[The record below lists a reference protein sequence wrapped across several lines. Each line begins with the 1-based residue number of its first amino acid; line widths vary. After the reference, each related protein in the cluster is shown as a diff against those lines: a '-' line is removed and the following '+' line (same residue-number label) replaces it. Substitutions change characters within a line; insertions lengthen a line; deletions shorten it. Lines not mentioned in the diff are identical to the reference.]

1 MSDRDY
7 EEMQI
12 GEWRINVETNRLYRE
27 AAEHQLSD
35 KVCKVLLALAENPG
49 RTVSRETLIQKV
61 WNENE
66 YVGEQALN
74 TAIWQ
79 LRKAFND
86 SSEAPEYIETI
97 PKKGYRLLKE
107 VSVIPYAP
115 KTDMASPPPVEPVE
129 TPAPEPE
136 TKKAPNNA
144 IEPPPAEPATEA
156 TPHST
161 TSSAPPR
168 RKRSMIVGGSLL
180 LLAGGALIVKLMYG
194 REDAPPALTYWCGV
208 DAGRME
214 RLGIDPAS
222 ACMLET
228 DLGQFGLAIGER
240 MAQISSSY
248 YLSADTGDIAG
259 DIFFCENNHKR
270 QGHKNNS
277 LLNFVTLKDRCM
289 AQGDG
294 EVDIAERGGARASLV
309 CAGYLPQSIH
319 LQTSTAEKHCAL
331 PAALTTNHPNAVK
344 DPEYWYG
351 VRRDELAGLG
361 IDETA
366 SCLLTAED
374 PTWIDAIEFG
384 WIWGT
389 QRCTDSS
396 SNPVGCG
403 VVSHNAQR
411 TGATVSDFFT
421 QEQLQ
426 SRCADGADKVALTPT
441 GWWRPEHK
449 DKTSLDAYLLCEQQ
463 QPKAIQLSFK
473 PVVGDPVEKT
483 CALYY

>member
-1 MSDRDY
+1 MTDRDY

-115 KTDMASPPPVEPVE
+115 RQDITPPPSAEPA
-129 TPAPEPE
+129 PAPTPEPE
-136 TKKAPNNA
+136 TSTPDNAP
-144 IEPPPAEPATEA
+144 EPPPEPITEV
-156 TPHST
+156 TPYPHT
-161 TSSAPPR
+161 MTPGAPPR
-168 RKRSMIVGGSLL
+168 RARSMMLGGALL
-180 LLAGGALIVKLMYG
+180 LLAGTALIGKLMYG
-194 REDAPPALTYWCGV
+194 REDAPPAQAYWCGV
-208 DAGRME
+208 DTGRME

-228 DLGQFGLAIGER
+228 EQGQFGLAIGER
-240 MAQISSSY
+240 MAKINSSY
-248 YLSADTGDIAG
+248 YQSPDAGDIAG
-259 DIFFCENNHKR
+259 DIFFCESNHKR
-270 QGHKNNS
+270 LGHKSNT
-277 LLNFVTLKDRCM
+277 LLSFVTLKNHCM
-289 AQGDG
+289 TQRDG
-294 EVDIAERGGARASLV
+294 EVDIAERSGARASLV
-309 CAGYLPQSIH
+309 CAEYQPQSIH
-319 LQTSTAEKHCAL
+319 LQTPTAEKHCPL
-331 PAALTTNHPNAVK
+331 PPALTMNHPNAVK
-344 DPEYWYG
+344 DPDYWYG
-351 VRRDELAGLG
+351 VRRDELADFG
-361 IDETA
+361 IDEDA
-366 SCLLTAED
+366 SCTLNAED
-374 PTWIDAIEFG
+374 PTWIDTIEFG
-384 WIWGT
+384 WIWGAR
-389 QRCTDSS
+389 RCADSG

-421 QEQLQ
+421 QDQLHNH
-426 SRCADGADKVALTPT
+426 CAAGADKLALTPA
-441 GWWRPEHK
+441 GWWRPEHN

-473 PVVGDPVEKT
+473 PVVGAVVEKT

>member
-107 VSVIPYAP
+107 VSIIPYAP
-115 KTDMASPPPVEPVE
+115 KPDLASPSPTEPMQTPASEPEAKTPDNAMEPPPVEPP
-129 TPAPEPE
+129 TQ
-136 TKKAPNNA
+136 
-144 IEPPPAEPATEA
+144 A
-156 TPHST
+156 TPYT
-161 TSSAPPR
+161 TTPSHPPQ
-168 RKRSMIVGGSLL
+168 RKRSLIVGGSLL
-180 LLAGGALIVKLMYG
+180 LLAGVALIVKLIYG
-194 REDAPPALTYWCGV
+194 REDAPPALVYWCGV

-228 DLGQFGLAIGER
+228 DQGQFGLAIGER

-248 YLSADTGDIAG
+248 YQSADTGDIAG
-259 DIFFCENNHKR
+259 DIFFCESNHKR
-270 QGHKNNS
+270 QGHKNNT
-277 LLNFVTLKDRCM
+277 LLNFVTLKNHCM
-289 AQGDG
+289 TQKDG
-294 EVDIAERGGARASLV
+294 EVDIAERSGARASLV
-309 CAGYLPQSIH
+309 CVDYLPQSIH
-319 LQTSTAEKHCAL
+319 LQTPTAEKHCAL
-331 PAALTTNHPNAVK
+331 PSALTMNHPNAIK
-344 DPEYWYG
+344 DPDYWYG
-351 VRRDELAGLG
+351 VRRDELADLG
-361 IDETA
+361 IDEGA
-366 SCLLTAED
+366 SCLLNAED
-374 PTWIDAIEFG
+374 PTWIDTIEFG
-384 WIWGT
+384 WIWGAR
-389 QRCTDSS
+389 RCTDSS

-426 SRCADGADKVALTPT
+426 SRCAAGAGKIALTPA

-463 QPKAIQLSFK
+463 LPKAIQLSFK
-473 PVVGDPVEKT
+473 PVLGDVVEKT
-483 CALYY
+483 CALYF